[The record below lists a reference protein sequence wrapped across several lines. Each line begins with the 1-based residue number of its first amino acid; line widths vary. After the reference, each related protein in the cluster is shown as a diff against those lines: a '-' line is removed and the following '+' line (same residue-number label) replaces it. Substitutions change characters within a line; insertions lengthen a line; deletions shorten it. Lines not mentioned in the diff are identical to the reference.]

1 MEKGKAEGR
10 ESRFVMGTYKIML
23 VPFPRTR
30 FAVFCIVLSMF
41 ALMLGDGE
49 MDLAAAVEQSIL
61 QQIARRPVS
70 EILQDA
76 PVPLIDINGYWR
88 VVRDRPGPMVVF
100 FYSNEDAESQRVAT
114 LVKYVALDYEGRID
128 FRRVEVAA
136 KGKPSRELAKDLEKR
151 FSLDATPGI
160 LFYDNV
166 GKKMVLEKEDY
177 VEADFKEF
185 RTPAML
191 LWNVYYAAVRK
202 ELDKLLA
209 D

>member
-1 MEKGKAEGR
+1 
-10 ESRFVMGTYKIML
+10 
-23 VPFPRTR
+23 
-30 FAVFCIVLSMF
+30 MF

>member
-1 MEKGKAEGR
+1 MAARK
-10 ESRFVMGTYKIML
+10 
-23 VPFPRTR
+23 FP
-30 FAVFCIVLSMF
+30 VFCFVLSML
-41 ALMLGDGE
+41 ALMLGAGRA
-49 MDLAAAVEQSIL
+49 DLAAAVELSVV

-76 PVPLIDINGYWR
+76 PVPLIDTSDYWR
-88 VVRDRPGPMVVF
+88 VVRDRPRPMVVF

-128 FRRVEVAA
+128 FRRIEVAA
-136 KGKPSRELAKDLEKR
+136 KGKPDRDLAKDLEKR

-166 GKKMVLEKEDY
+166 GKKMVLEKEGY

-185 RTPAML
+185 RTPSML